1 MRSPRGIQRHFQ
13 YLCKKK
19 IIVRKSDV
27 KLRMSNKAI
36 VKLKKIIPKDKL
48 DLVGYN
54 FSSLRTNA

>member
-1 MRSPRGIQRHFQ
+1 MRSPRGIQRYFQ

-48 DLVGYN
+48 DLV
-54 FSSLRTNA
+54 